1 MKQPL
6 VTIVTP
12 SYNHGAFIR
21 ATIESVLAQDYPHIE
36 YIIMDGGSRDETAS
50 IAGEYAGRLV
60 FISEKDRG
68 QSHAINKGFRM
79 ARGEMAA

>member
-12 SYNHGAFIR
+12 SYNQGAFIR

-36 YIIMDGGSRDETAS
+36 YIIMDGDSHDATAS
-50 IAGEYAGRLV
+50 IAREYAGKLV
-60 FISEKDRG
+60 FI
-68 QSHAINKGFRM
+68 
-79 ARGEMAA
+79 